1 MHTIQIFMSSV
12 YCEYLDTVIL
22 TDLVKVTLAGV
33 KGVSTV
39 SFRPAGTHH
48 RGERISDAER
58 R

>member
-33 KGVSTV
+33 KGVEHGIFQACWYTPSG
-39 SFRPAGTHH
+39 RK
-48 RGERISDAER
+48 DQ
-58 R
+58 